1 MSEIRRRTGY
11 GLNVGYDTFK
21 QGFTA
26 AGLDCIPK
34 KVDEKITQLGY
45 TSYEEL
51 ILAKQSTDRKYWAPE
66 IREERCR
73 LTLIS
78 YICEIV
84 NDLQS
89 DMALELN
96 IRVNDSDNSWTH
108 EKAQDFACNKA
119 GKLLLSLFG
128 DLKPS

>member
-1 MSEIRRRTGY
+1 MSKILKRTGY
-11 GLNVGYDTFK
+11 GLNIGYDTFK

-34 KVDEKITQLGY
+34 KIDDKITQLGY

-51 ILAKQSTDRKYWAPE
+51 ILAKQSSDRRYWAPE

-73 LTLIS
+73 LTLIP
-78 YICEIV
+78 YIYEII
-84 NDLQS
+84 NDLQN
-89 DMALELN
+89 DMALELTV
-96 IRVNDSDNSWTH
+96 RVNDPDNSWTH

-119 GKLLLSLFG
+119 GALMLALFG